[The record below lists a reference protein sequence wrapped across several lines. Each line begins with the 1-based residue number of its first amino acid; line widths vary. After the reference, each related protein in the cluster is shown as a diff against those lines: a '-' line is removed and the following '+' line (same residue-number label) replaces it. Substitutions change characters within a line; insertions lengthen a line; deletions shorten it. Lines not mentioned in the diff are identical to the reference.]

1 MLVPYVLPDEL
12 VRIEPLDA
20 RKGVARARL
29 RSVIEPSIHRA
40 PAPCPVY
47 THCGGCHYQ
56 HANYANQLELKTAAL
71 REVLTRIGKIEP
83 PAEIAAIGGPEW
95 EYRNRIQLHFREGE
109 MGFHAANSH
118 NIIPIERCPISSPA
132 LNAAIGHL
140 NKLSR
145 ERRWP
150 NFLRSLELFTNE
162 TQFQVNVLDSGD
174 RHLARAFFDWLNN
187 FLPGATNP
195 SLEYNGF
202 RVSHKSFFQVNRFL
216 LDKLVEATL
225 PTAPV
230 ETAWDLYAGVGLFS
244 RALANVKVTAVE
256 ASASAI
262 ADLQQNAPRATA
274 VKASVELWL
283 EEQTATPG
291 YVLADPP
298 RAGLGKQAVK
308 QLTRLQPPQLTIVSC
323 DPSTLARDLSALL
336 AAGYRIESMSLIDLF
351 PQTSHIE
358 TITRLRL

>member
-1 MLVPYVLPDEL
+1 M
-12 VRIEPLDA
+12 RIEPLDA

-29 RSVIEPSIHRA
+29 RSVIEPSIHRT

-47 THCGGCHYQ
+47 MRCGGCHYQ
-56 HANYANQLELKTAAL
+56 HTNYANQLELKIAAL

-83 PAEIAAIGGPEW
+83 PADIRAISGPEW
-95 EYRNRIQLHFREGE
+95 EYRNRIQLHFREGQV
-109 MGFHAANSH
+109 GFHAANSH
-118 NIIPIERCPISSPA
+118 SIVPIERCPISSPA

-140 NKLSR
+140 SKLSR

-162 TQFQVNVLDSGD
+162 TQFQVNVLDSGE
-174 RHLARAFFDWLNN
+174 RHLARAFFDWLGN

-216 LDKLVEATL
+216 MDKLVEAAL
-225 PTAPV
+225 PAAPV
-230 ETAWDLYAGVGLFS
+230 KTAWDLYAGVGLFS
-244 RALANVKVTAVE
+244 RALVDVQVTAVE
-256 ASASAI
+256 SSSSAI
-262 ADLQQNAPRATA
+262 ADLEQNAPQATT

-283 EEQTATPG
+283 EEQAAAPD

-308 QLTRLQPPQLTIVSC
+308 QLTRLRPPQLTIVSC

-336 AAGYRIESMSLIDLF
+336 ASGYKIESMTLIDLF

-358 TITRLRL
+358 TVTHLSR